1 MTNKTGLRVT
11 DLCPSPHIE
20 ALDIGDRMG
29 DELVVT
35 FDRVEEE
42 LIGGEMRY
50 VIFFAEFQRGLIL
63 NHTNSRS
70 IARMYGGEVDNWVG
84 KKLTLYRSETSFNG
98 EVKPCVRVRE
108 TKPQ

>member
-20 ALDIGDRMG
+20 ALDIGDNLG
-29 DELVVT
+29 DEMLVT
-35 FDRVEEE
+35 FDHVEEE

-63 NHTNSRS
+63 NRTVSRS
-70 IARMYGGEVDNWVG
+70 IQKMYGSEIDNWVG
-84 KKLTLYRSETSFNG
+84 KKMTLYRSETPVGG